1 MHASGDVVSSTCR
14 PAYCSGNDSVSV
26 RFLALTM
33 LSAVA
38 VSSAARAKE
47 VSPQVVA
54 CHDYATKKYIADFRQ
69 TGPLQIS
76 LDNEAPFVVTIF
88 QNDNPRYEDYFAE
101 CMRRENCETAQ

>member
-1 MHASGDVVSSTCR
+1 M
-14 PAYCSGNDSVSV
+14 
-26 RFLALTM
+26 RFLALAM

-47 VSPQVVA
+47 VSPRVVA

-69 TGPLQIS
+69 TGPLRIS
-76 LDNEAPFVVTIF
+76 LDNEEAQLVVTTF

-101 CMRRENCETAQ
+101 CMKRENREIAQ

>member
-1 MHASGDVVSSTCR
+1 MPKGTWCHQPAGQ
-14 PAYCSGNDSVSV
+14 AYCSGNDSVSV
-26 RFLALTM
+26 RFLALAM

-38 VSSAARAKE
+38 VPSAARAKE

-69 TGPLQIS
+69 TGPLRIS
-76 LDNEAPFVVTIF
+76 LDNEAPFVVATF

-101 CMRRENCETAQ
+101 CMKREIRETAQ

>member
-1 MHASGDVVSSTCR
+1 M
-14 PAYCSGNDSVSV
+14 SV
-26 RFLALTM
+26 RFLALAM

-69 TGPLQIS
+69 TGPLRIS
-76 LDNEAPFVVTIF
+76 LDNEEAQLVVTTF

-101 CMRRENCETAQ
+101 CMKRENCEIAQ

>member
-1 MHASGDVVSSTCR
+1 M
-14 PAYCSGNDSVSV
+14 SV
-26 RFLALTM
+26 RFLALAM

-54 CHDYATKKYIADFRQ
+54 CHDYATKKYIVDFRQ
-69 TGPLQIS
+69 TGPLRIS
-76 LDNEAPFVVTIF
+76 LDNEAPFVVATF

-101 CMRRENCETAQ
+101 CMKRENRETAH